1 MGSYNEKIQ
10 PNQMKKLILISLLTF
25 LCAESAFSQNS
36 ARQNYDSLWY
46 FHPFSVE
53 LLAGVWMPSGNFS
66 EFYSPSA
73 QFGGSLGIMVA
84 KNMRFNLWVMPRL
97 NSQKEAIPFKVND
110 SVIHNIKNF
119 HGASFGGWL
128 SYTFCQGKR
137 LSAEVITG
145 VTKED
150 ISSVV
155 EKPYGN
161 DTLNTSATGLS
172 IGLNTWINTF
182 SRLNF
187 GLRAYYTYTAYKK
200 SSYAARSTGGHAM
213 TFAVVYRFPR
223 RSQEFKR
230 WY

>member
-1 MGSYNEKIQ
+1 MV
-10 PNQMKKLILISLLTF
+10 L
-25 LCAESAFSQNS
+25 AE
-36 ARQNYDSLWY
+36 L
-46 FHPFSVE
+46 
-53 LLAGVWMPSGNFS
+53 
-66 EFYSPSA
+66 
-73 QFGGSLGIMVA
+73 
-84 KNMRFNLWVMPRL
+84 
-97 NSQKEAIPFKVND
+97 
-110 SVIHNIKNF
+110 
-119 HGASFGGWL
+119 
-128 SYTFCQGKR
+128 
-137 LSAEVITG
+137 ITG

-150 ISSVV
+150 ISTVV

-187 GLRAYYTYTAYKK
+187 GLRAYYTYTANKK
-200 SSYAARSTGGHAM
+200 SAHPASSTGGHAM